1 MADTL
6 GSRMKV
12 GVIAPA
18 SNTVVQPEFDRMRP
32 RGVTNQQ
39 TRVNIPDTP
48 VGSEEEL
55 AAVTAKIRADIEAAV
70 DTAMACMPAA
80 VVMAFGAE
88 TLWEGLLTPKELQA
102 QLEHRAGVH
111 VVLSGMATIA
121 AMQKYGGVR
130 RIGVLT
136 PYLSAG
142 DAQVRRLFT
151 DAGFE
156 VVNLLGLRSASPA
169 LMAHEPLEKLR
180 RATRDVDD
188 QSIELIVQVG
198 SNLPFAQVA
207 ADAERWLSKPVLA
220 ANTCCYWQA
229 LRQFG
234 IDEKVEGFG
243 SLLAEY

>member
-1 MADTL
+1 MTDTL
-6 GSRMKV
+6 GGRMKV

-48 VGSEEEL
+48 VGSDEEL
-55 AAVTAKIRADIEAAV
+55 AAITAKIRTDIEAAV
-70 DTAMACMPAA
+70 DTSMACMPAA
-80 VVMAFGAE
+80 IVMAFGAE
-88 TLWEGLLTPKELQA
+88 TLWDGLLSPKELQA

-111 VVLSGMATIA
+111 VVLSGLATLA

-142 DAQVRRLFT
+142 DSQVRRFFT
-151 DAGFE
+151 EAGFE

-188 QSIELIVQVG
+188 QTIELIVQVG
-198 SNLPFAQVA
+198 SNLPYAQVA
-207 ADAERWLSKPVLA
+207 ADAERWLGKPVLA

-234 IDEKVEGFG
+234 IDDKVEGFG